1 MAVCDTSLAEVSFH
15 EHKSPCVTQ
24 CYCIL
29 VSRILSIMG
38 YNGMD
43 SVFVG
48 LPNSSS
54 FIANLNIVT
63 YVTSLC
69 MRACVCAFAE

>member
-1 MAVCDTSLAEVSFH
+1 MSTSRHVSH
-15 EHKSPCVTQ
+15 SVT
-24 CYCIL
+24 
-29 VSRILSIMG
+29 VSWYRIYSIMG

-54 FIANLNIVT
+54 FIAYLNIVT
-63 YVTSLC
+63 YVMSLC
-69 MRACVCAFAE
+69 VCVCACMHLLSDVCGVTGIMNSGR